1 MAEYM
6 TAYEAAQKWKISQ
19 RRVQILCAKNRI
31 EGVFK
36 LGMSW
41 AIPKDAAKPL
51 DARRGD
57 SNAK

>member
-1 MAEYM
+1 M